1 MRVISAATARRM
13 AVTKQRLAGG
23 QATADLE
30 GIKDVVEAIRCL
42 QLDPIRA
49 VERTQYLVLW
59 SRLGNYSMEDLNRLI
74 YEEKHLFEYWAHA
87 ASIVR
92 TADYPI
98 FKTQMDGYMA
108 GGADWARRT
117 REWMVENA
125 ALEAHVIDELT
136 RNGPMSSN
144 EFEDESVKEWES
156 SGWTDGRNVNRMLD
170 FLWGQGKIMVAHRK
184 GLKRYWDLSERCLPD
199 WTPQEMLNDEE
210 KTYQAAQIA
219 LRALGVGRP
228 RQIKIHF
235 TRNAYPGLEKAVKQL
250 VEDGCFV
257 PVQVAPDGQ
266 AGEEYWPGRWF
277 VHVDDMPLLDRLEQ
291 DDWQPRTTLLS
302 PFDNLI
308 CDRDRTEAMFDFF
321 YRIEIYV
328 PKAKRQYGYYVL
340 PILHGER
347 LIGRISPRM
356 DRKKHRLE
364 VEAVYAEDDAPRT
377 AEVGR
382 SVQGA
387 IEELAQFLGAKE
399 IAYGDVLPMGW
410 ELG

>member
-13 AVTKQRLAGG
+13 AVTKQRLAGER
-23 QATADLE
+23 ATADLE

-59 SRLGNYSMEDLNRLI
+59 SRLGNYDIEDLNRLI

-98 FKTQMDGYMA
+98 FKPQMEGYAA
-108 GGADWARRT
+108 GNSTWARRT
-117 REWMVENA
+117 REWLTENE
-125 ALEAHVIDELT
+125 ALEAFIIAELIEK
-136 RNGPMSSN
+136 GPMSSD
-144 EFEDESVKEWES
+144 EFEHDLIESVEGGIWS
-156 SGWTDGRNVNRMLD
+156 SGRNVNWMLD
-170 FLWGQGKIMVAHRK
+170 YLWGQGKIMVAHRQ
-184 GLKRYWDLSERCLPD
+184 GLRRYWDLAERCLPD
-199 WTPQEMLNDEE
+199 WTPQETLNDEE
-210 KTYQAAQIA
+210 KSYQAAQIA

-250 VEDGCFV
+250 VKDGCFV
-257 PVQVAPDGQ
+257 PVQVAADGQ
-266 AGEEYWPGRWF
+266 ETEKYWPGRWF
-277 VHVDDMPLLDRLEQ
+277 VHVDDMPLLERLEQ
-291 DDWQPRTTLLS
+291 DDWQPRTILLS

-308 CDRDRTEAMFDFF
+308 CDRDRTEKMFDFL

-382 SVQGA
+382 AVRNA
-387 IEELAQFLGAKE
+387 IEELAGFLGAKE
-399 IAYGDVLPMGW
+399 IVYGEVLPKGW